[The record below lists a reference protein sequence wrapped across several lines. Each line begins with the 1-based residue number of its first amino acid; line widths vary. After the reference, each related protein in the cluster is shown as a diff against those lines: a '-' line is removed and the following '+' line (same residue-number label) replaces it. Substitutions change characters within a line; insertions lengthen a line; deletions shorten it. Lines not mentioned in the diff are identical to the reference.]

1 MRPLNILI
9 TAAGSPSA
17 PGLIRSLKNNGERE
31 VFVVGTDMK
40 TDATILQMTDKCRL
54 VPASDAPEYV
64 DVLLSICR
72 EEKIDVLIPGVSA
85 ELLPLSLRTAEFEAA
100 GTKVSVSNPFSIEVC
115 DSKYRLYDYMREQ
128 GMPTPDYYPV
138 HCVADLK
145 EAAEKLGWPSR
156 PFCVKAVQSSGSR
169 GVRIVDPSKS
179 RFDLLFGEKPNSL
192 YISLEELLAI
202 LSEKEEMPEMMAME
216 FLPGMEYSVDVL
228 ADKGKIIYM
237 AGRESNVVQA
247 SIPLMATVRRNE
259 EAFAIAERIVA
270 ALELDGNVD
279 LDFKMDADGRP
290 VLMEINAR
298 LAATLAVFTA
308 AGLNLLYLRVK
319 QLLGEP
325 LPACDAREG
334 VVMKRRYLEQFA
346 DEDGNPLQI

>member
-40 TDATILQMTDKCRL
+40 TDPTILQMADKCRL

-64 DVLLSICR
+64 DALLSICL

-85 ELLPLSLRTAEFEAA
+85 ELLPLSLRKAEFEAM
-100 GTKVSVSNPFSIEVC
+100 GTKVSVSNPFSIDVC
-115 DSKYRLYDYMREQ
+115 DSKYSLYDYMRGQ
-128 GMPTPDYYPV
+128 GMQTPNFYPV
-138 HCVADLK
+138 HSVADLK
-145 EAAEKLGWPSR
+145 VAAEKLGWPSR
-156 PFCVKAVQSSGSR
+156 PFCVKATRSSGSR
-169 GVRIVDPSKS
+169 GVRIIDPSKS
-179 RFDLLFGEKPNSL
+179 RFDILFGEKPNSF
-192 YISLEELLAI
+192 YISFEELVTI

-216 FLPGMEYSVDVL
+216 FLPGIEYSVDVL
-228 ADKGKIIYM
+228 ADNGKILYM
-237 AGRESNVVQA
+237 AGRESNVIQA
-247 SIPLMATVRRNE
+247 SIPMMATVKKNA
-259 EAFAIAERIVA
+259 EAFEITEQIVA
-270 ALELDGNVD
+270 ALKLDGNVD

-298 LAATLAVFTA
+298 LAATLAAFTA

-334 VVMKRRYLEQFA
+334 VMMKRRYLEQFA
-346 DEDGNPLQI
+346 DVDGNPLQI

>member
-1 MRPLNILI
+1 MI

-40 TDATILQMTDKCRL
+40 TDPTILQMTDKCRL
-54 VPASDAPEYV
+54 VPASDAPGYV
-64 DVLLSICR
+64 DALLAICK
-72 EEKIDVLIPGVSA
+72 EEKINVLIPGVSA
-85 ELLPLSLRTAEFEAA
+85 ELLPLSLRKADFEAI

-115 DSKYRLYDYMREQ
+115 DSKYRLYDYMRGQ
-128 GMPTPDYYPV
+128 GMQTPDFYPV
-138 HCVADLK
+138 RCVADLK

-156 PFCVKAVQSSGSR
+156 PFCVKATRSSGSR
-169 GVRIVDPSKS
+169 GVRIIDPSKS
-179 RFDLLFGEKPNSL
+179 RFDILFGEKPNSF
-192 YISLEELLAI
+192 YISLEELLTI

-216 FLPGMEYSVDVL
+216 YLPGMEYSVDVL
-228 ADKGKIIYM
+228 ADNGKILYM
-237 AGRESNVVQA
+237 AGRESHVVQA
-247 SIPLMATVRRNE
+247 SIPMMAKVKKNE
-259 EAFAIAERIVA
+259 AAFAIAEKMVA
-270 ALELDGNVD
+270 SLKLDGNVD
-279 LDFKMDADGRP
+279 FDFKMDTEGRP

-325 LPACDAREG
+325 LPACTAREG

>member
-40 TDATILQMTDKCRL
+40 TDPTILQMADKCRL

-64 DVLLSICR
+64 DALLSICL

-85 ELLPLSLRTAEFEAA
+85 ELLPLSLRKAEFEAM
-100 GTKVSVSNPFSIEVC
+100 GTKVSVSNPFSIDVC
-115 DSKYRLYDYMREQ
+115 DSKYSLYDYMRGQ
-128 GMPTPDYYPV
+128 GMQTPNFYPV
-138 HCVADLK
+138 HSVADLK
-145 EAAEKLGWPSR
+145 VAAEKLGWPSR
-156 PFCVKAVQSSGSR
+156 PFCVKATRSSGSR
-169 GVRIVDPSKS
+169 GVRIIDPSKS
-179 RFDLLFGEKPNSL
+179 RFDILFGEKPNSF
-192 YISLEELLAI
+192 YISFEELVTI

-228 ADKGKIIYM
+228 ADNGKILYM
-237 AGRESNVVQA
+237 AGRESNVIQA
-247 SIPLMATVRRNE
+247 SIPMMATVKKNA
-259 EAFAIAERIVA
+259 EAFEITEQIVA
-270 ALELDGNVD
+270 ALKLDGNVD

-298 LAATLAVFTA
+298 LAATLAVFNA

-325 LPACDAREG
+325 LPACNAREG
-334 VVMKRRYLEQFA
+334 VMMKRRYLEQFA
-346 DEDGNPLQI
+346 DEGGNPLQI